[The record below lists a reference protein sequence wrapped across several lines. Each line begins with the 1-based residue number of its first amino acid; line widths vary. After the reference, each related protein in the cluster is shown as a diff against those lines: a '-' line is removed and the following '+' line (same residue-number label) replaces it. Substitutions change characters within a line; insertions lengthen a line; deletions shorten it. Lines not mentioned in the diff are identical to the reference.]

1 MAETASGERR
11 DERALVDDAAARNVD
26 ERALG
31 TERVDYGRGDEMAGL
46 PPPLA
51 GDPHIIAAPPQ
62 PDGIGNV
69 LALRLRLSAAPAIE
83 HLHPQR
89 GAPNPHP
96 AARAPTAQ
104 HAPRV

>member
-46 PPPLA
+46 PPPPA
-51 GDPHIIAAPPQ
+51 GDHQIIAAPRQ
-62 PDGIGNV
+62 LDGIGNV
-69 LALRLRLSAAPAIE
+69 FVWRLRFFARPPIDNMHAQPGAAN
-83 HLHPQR
+83 R
-89 GAPNPHP
+89 HP
-96 AARAPTAQ
+96 AAAA
-104 HAPRV
+104 

>member
-46 PPPLA
+46 PPALA
-51 GDPHIIAAPPQ
+51 GDHQIIAAPRPLHRVRHVTVWRIRVS
-62 PDGIGNV
+62 G
-69 LALRLRLSAAPAIE
+69 RAAINYI
-83 HLHPQR
+83 HSHR
-89 GAPNPHP
+89 S
-96 AARAPTAQ
+96 RAPRNP
-104 HAPRV
+104 APH

>member
-46 PPPLA
+46 PPPPARAPQINA
-51 GDPHIIAAPPQ
+51 GPRPPQ
-62 PDGIGNV
+62 RVGNRRVWGIPF
-69 LALRLRLSAAPAIE
+69 SARPPIE
-83 HLHPQR
+83 HQRGQR
-89 GAPNPHP
+89 GARKPDL
-96 AARAPTAQ
+96 AACSA
-104 HAPRV
+104 

>member
-51 GDPHIIAAPPQ
+51 GGPPINPAPPP
-62 PDGIGNV
+62 PDRGGKAIV
-69 LALRLRLSAAPAIE
+69 WRIPLLARPPTNPNHSQRGRADPKPAAPA
-83 HLHPQR
+83 
-89 GAPNPHP
+89 
-96 AARAPTAQ
+96 AAAKP
-104 HAPRV
+104 APRC